1 MNDLEKRLEKLKELG
16 FLDKNGAYVCE
27 KPIIDG
33 DMTLFIEV
41 SKDGEIKTKIV
52 DCDTGEEYTLH
63 MSDSACGSFVGRVRD
78 EYKNHLSKVEGVLL
92 KGYRFGS
99 GQSGE
104 IVDYVSKKYGDELEF
119 LWDDDNAIARRK
131 DTGKWYLALLV
142 VQGTKIGLSSEDKIE
157 IIDLHASTEDIEK
170 MVDGV
175 RYFKGYHMNKKHWF
189 TLVLDER
196 VPSEEIFDLID
207 KSYSLAKKK

>member
-1 MNDLEKRLEKLKELG
+1 MSDLEKRLEGLRELG

-33 DMTLFIEV
+33 EMTLFIEV
-41 SKDGEIKTKIV
+41 SKDGEIRTKIV
-52 DCDTGEEYTLH
+52 DCDIGEEYTLH
-63 MSDSACGSFVGRVRD
+63 LSDSASGSFVGRVRD
-78 EYKNHLSKVEGVLL
+78 EYKRHLSSVEAVLL
-92 KGYRFGS
+92 TGYRYGT

-119 LWDDDNAIARRK
+119 LWDDDNAIVRRK

-142 VQGTKIGLSSEDKIE
+142 VQGTKIGLASEDKVE
-157 IIDLHASTEDIEK
+157 IIDLHAKTEDIET

-175 RYFKGYHMNKKHWF
+175 RYFKGYHMNKKHWV
-189 TLVLDER
+189 TLVLDGR

-207 KSYSLAKKK
+207 KSYDLAKKK